1 MYRKLSQPLN
11 QSPTPFTKIGTTPQ
25 NIRQNGLKMPPP
37 EHLPHTLHFLSSMN
51 KILMNRITQNLP
63 NLDFVYQPPDKNHQ
77 FANPQNYASKL
88 LQAFLLIIG

>member
-1 MYRKLSQPLN
+1 MYRQLCQPLN
-11 QSPTPFTKIGTTPQ
+11 NRQPHSQKSAQCPKYPPKRSQ
-25 NIRQNGLKMPPP
+25 NAPPP

-63 NLDFVYQPPDKNHQ
+63 SLDFVYQPPDKNHQ

-88 LQAFLLIIG
+88 LQAFLLVIG